1 MQEYSIKIIV
11 ILFSLLMITSCKKTS
26 IIELSGKKDKYAI
39 DVGYGVSM
47 MMPLSYKKAKS
58 YVGYQVPLKMGSI
71 SIELEQDFDAI
82 KHYYTG
88 TSISA
93 RDGSIY
99 REQPVIYN
107 GHPNAFY
114 VEYYDNPQ
122 KRYRLILIIKQSD
135 RTYVIK
141 GFHRG
146 QPEHSLTDEMRKA
159 ILTTSLGIFENQE
172 KEFSKV
178 VQNGLFHSIYTR
190 DNKYPTDES
199 DEVIVKVITLQK
211 DEIHKSD
218 HIKYLENRIKSI
230 TNSDVVN
237 SNEKLTNGM
246 LYRCLST
253 NNNQRVMGILLTSDK
268 GDSIIVEC
276 VGNEKADI
284 VAVSNLMLSQMTS
297 VM

>member
-1 MQEYSIKIIV
+1 MQEYSIKIV
-11 ILFSLLMITSCKKTS
+11 FFFFSILIITSCKKTS
-26 IIELSGKKDKYAI
+26 TIELSGKKDIYAT

-47 MMPLSYKKAKS
+47 MIPLSYKKAKS

-82 KHYYTG
+82 KHYYQA
-88 TSISA
+88 SYIAA
-93 RDGSIY
+93 RDGNIY
-99 REQPVIYN
+99 RDQPVKYN
-107 GHPNAFY
+107 GHSNALY

-122 KRYRLILIIKQSD
+122 KRYRLILIINQSD

-146 QPEHSLTDEMRKA
+146 HPEHLLTDEMRKA
-159 ILTTSLGIFENQE
+159 ILTTSLGIFKNQE

-178 VQNGLFHSIYTR
+178 VQNGLFHSIFTR
-190 DNKYPTDES
+190 DNKYPTEEL
-199 DEVIVKVITLQK
+199 DEVVVKVITLQK
-211 DEIHKSD
+211 DEIHKSE
-218 HIKYLENRIKSI
+218 HIKYLENRIKAI
-230 TNSDVVN
+230 TNSDAVN

-246 LYRCLST
+246 LYKCLST
-253 NNNQRVMGILLTSDK
+253 NNSQRVMGILLTSDN
-268 GDSIIVEC
+268 GDNIIVEC